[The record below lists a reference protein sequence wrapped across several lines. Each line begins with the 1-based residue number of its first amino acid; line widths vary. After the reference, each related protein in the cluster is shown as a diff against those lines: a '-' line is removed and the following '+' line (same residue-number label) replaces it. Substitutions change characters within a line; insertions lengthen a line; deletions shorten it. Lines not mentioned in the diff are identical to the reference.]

1 MRIMGNEIIKEY
13 VGKTCKIFGGQSVN
27 GIGKIIEVNE
37 NWIKLETKKG
47 VELIN
52 AEYIQSIKFDE

>member
-1 MRIMGNEIIKEY
+1 MGNEIIKEY
-13 VGKTCKIFGGQSVN
+13 VGKTCKIFGGQTVTN

-52 AEYIQSIKFDE
+52 AEYIQSIKFDK